1 MSDRAWD
8 WAWRCRGLASTRRL
22 VLLALAEH
30 ADDDG
35 ETCLRALGRLERMTG
50 LSRRGVAKTLN
61 ALEAARLI
69 AREQGERDGS
79 TMYRLLLDRPGSAP
93 ESPGNNREGGAEHG
107 P

>member
-1 MSDRAWD
+1 MNDRALD
-8 WAWRCRGLASTRRL
+8 WAWHCHGLTPTQRI
-22 VLLALAEH
+22 VLLALAEQ
-30 ADDDG
+30 AAEDG
-35 ETCLRALGRLERMTG
+35 ATCRPPLRRLERMTG

-69 AREQGERDGS
+69 AREQGECDGS
-79 TMYRLLLDRPGSAP
+79 TTYRLLIDRPGSAP